1 MGRRS
6 AVSKNK
12 STDLEI
18 QENVGSKKILGGIQ
32 LKLFTLIAVF
42 MSVFHLYVLGFYPI
56 TPWVL
61 YTVHLGLGAI
71 LILMVYPMRK
81 SANKSQV
88 TTIIDYILIL
98 LVLFAGS
105 YLIIE
110 MDELV
115 YRIGVAPTFL
125 DLVVSIILIAV
136 VLEITRRTTG
146 LILPILALIFI
157 LYAHFGMYI
166 PGDLGHRGYSWD
178 RILSYLNSMDA
189 IFSVPI
195 GASATFVFLFILF
208 GSFLGETG
216 GSKFFID
223 FAIGATGGKRGG
235 PAKAAVLSS
244 ALFGSVSGNS
254 VANVV
259 STGVFTIPLMKKI
272 GYSSRYAGAV
282 ESVASTGGQ
291 IMPPILGSAAFI
303 MAQLLGTSYIN
314 IVYASIVPALL
325 YFFTVIIMIDLQAAK
340 LGLKG
345 LPKNELPNLKNVLI
359 KEGHLFIPLLV
370 LIFTMTILNTSPIKA
385 AIWAIVSTIIVSFV
399 KKHTRMTFSKLIK
412 CLVNGAQS
420 ALGMIAACA
429 TAGLVIG
436 VLNLTGAGLKF
447 ASLILSIAGDNLALA
462 LIMTMCATII
472 LGMGLPT
479 TAAYLITAAVVAP
492 ALIQMGVSPLA
503 AHMFVFYFAC
513 LSAFTPPVALAAYA
527 AAGIADAKPMQVAM
541 TSMKIGIVAFIIPF
555 VFVYGPAILLQGTPI
570 EIIVSTLT
578 ALVGAFVLAC
588 GVEGWFIGKM
598 SSIHVRILLIASSLM
613 LIVPGLIT
621 DAIGFALIVCC
632 VLIQLFFSSE
642 KVDQKV
648 SKNIN
653 EIEG

>member
-1 MGRRS
+1 MS
-6 AVSKNK
+6 SMQQ
-12 STDLEI
+12 STTPTLE
-18 QENVGSKKILGGIQ
+18 ESSTKRTLHGYQ
-32 LKLFTLIAVF
+32 LKVFTAIAVF
-42 MSVFHLYVLGFYPI
+42 MSLFHVYVLGFHPI

-61 YTVHLGLGAI
+61 YTVHLGLGAVLVFFI
-71 LILMVYPMRK
+71 YPIRQSSKNESVTIVDLALIL
-81 SANKSQV
+81 S
-88 TTIIDYILIL
+88 IIF
-98 LVLFAGS
+98 VSG

-115 YRIGVAPTFL
+115 YRIGVAPTLL
-125 DLVVSIILIAV
+125 DLVVSVILIVV

-157 LYAHFGMYI
+157 LYANYGSYF
-166 PGDLGHRGYSWD
+166 PGVLEHRGYSWD

-189 IFSVPI
+189 IYSVPI
-195 GASATFVFLFILF
+195 GASASFVFLFILF
-208 GSFLGETG
+208 GAFLNESG
-216 GSKFFID
+216 GSKFFIN

-272 GYSSRYAGAV
+272 GYPARYAGAI
-282 ESVASTGGQ
+282 EAVASTGGQ

-303 MAQLLGTSYIN
+303 MAQLVGVPYLD
-314 IVYASIVPALL
+314 IVTASVIPALL
-325 YFFTVIIMIDLQAAK
+325 YFVTVIIIIDLQAAK

-345 LPKNELPNLKNVLI
+345 MPKSMLPNLKEVLK

-370 LIFTMTILNTSPIKA
+370 LILVMTVLKASPIKA
-385 AIWAIVSTIIVSFV
+385 AIWAIASTVIVSLWR
-399 KKHTRMTFSKLIK
+399 KQTRLGIRKLISS
-412 CLVNGAQS
+412 LANGAES

-429 TAGLVIG
+429 TAGLIIG

-447 ASLILSIAGDNLALA
+447 ATLILSFSGGHLPVALV
-462 LIMTMCATII
+462 LTMCATII

-492 ALIQMGVSPLA
+492 ALIQMGVSPIG

-541 TSMKIGIVAFIIPF
+541 TAVKVGIVAFIIPY
-555 VFVYGPAILLQGTPI
+555 VFIYGPAILLEGSFS
-570 EIIVSTLT
+570 EIIVATIT
-578 ALVGAFVLAC
+578 ALIGAFTLASS
-588 GVEGWFIGKM
+588 VEGWFLAATANIF
-598 SSIHVRILLIASSLM
+598 VRLLLISSSLL
-613 LIVPGLIT
+613 LIVPDILTDTLGIT
-621 DAIGFALIVCC
+621 VILMAIGYQIFVKRRNFNMEEERRKT
-632 VLIQLFFSSE
+632 V
-642 KVDQKV
+642 
-648 SKNIN
+648 
-653 EIEG
+653 

>member
-1 MGRRS
+1 MS
-6 AVSKNK
+6 ENK
-12 STDLEI
+12 IAELEI
-18 QENVGSKKILGGIQ
+18 QENTSSKKVLGGIQ

-42 MSVFHLYVLGFYPI
+42 MSVFHLFVLGFYPI
-56 TPWVL
+56 TPWIL

-71 LILMVYPMRK
+71 LVIMLYPMRK
-81 SANKSQV
+81 SAHNSSF
-88 TTIIDYILIL
+88 TTIMDYILIL

-110 MDELV
+110 MDQLV
-115 YRIGVAPTFL
+115 YRIGVAPTPL
-125 DLVVSIILIAV
+125 DLVVSLILIV
-136 VLEITRRTTG
+136 TVLEITRRTTG
-146 LILPILALIFI
+146 LILPILAFVFI
-157 LYAHFGMYI
+157 LYAHYGKYI
-166 PGDLGHRGYSWD
+166 PGDLGHRGYDWD

-208 GSFLGETG
+208 GSFLGMTG

-235 PAKAAVLSS
+235 PAKAAVVSS

-272 GYSSRYAGAV
+272 GYPSRYAGAV

-303 MAQLLGTSYIN
+303 MAQLLGTSYLN

-325 YFFTVIIMIDLQAAK
+325 YFVTVIIMIDLQAAK
-340 LGLKG
+340 LGIKG
-345 LPKNELPNLKNVLI
+345 LPKNELPNLKNVLM
-359 KEGHLFIPLLV
+359 KEGHLFIPLFV
-370 LIFTMTILNTSPIKA
+370 LIFTMTVLNTSPIKA
-385 AIWAIVSTIIVSFV
+385 AIWAIASTIIVSFI

-412 CLVNGAQS
+412 CLVDGAQS

-527 AAGIADAKPMQVAM
+527 AAGIADAKPMQVAL

-555 VFVYGPAILLQGTPI
+555 VFVYGPAILLQGTPTQ
-570 EIIVSTLT
+570 IIVSTVT
-578 ALVGAFVLAC
+578 ALIGAFVLAC
-588 GVEGWFIGKM
+588 GVEGWFIGKRANF
-598 SSIHVRILLIASSLM
+598 IVRIFLISAALT
-613 LIVPGLIT
+613 LIIPGIIT
-621 DAIGFALIVCC
+621 DAIGLGLIVGG
-632 VLIQLFFSSE
+632 VFIQLFFKPRNLGNS
-642 KVDQKV
+642 V

>member
-1 MGRRS
+1 
-6 AVSKNK
+6 VSNEKI
-12 STDLEI
+12 TDLEI
-18 QENVGSKKILGGIQ
+18 QGNSGSRKALSGIE

-42 MSVFHLYVLGFYPI
+42 MSLFHLYVLGFYPI

-71 LILMVYPMRK
+71 LILMIYPMRRSAYK
-81 SANKSQV
+81 SLVA
-88 TTIIDYILIL
+88 TTFDYILIS

-110 MDELV
+110 MDELI
-115 YRIGVAPTFL
+115 YRIGVAPTAL
-125 DLVVSIILIAV
+125 DLLVSIILIGT

-157 LYAHFGMYI
+157 LYAHFGKYI
-166 PGDLGHRGYSWD
+166 PGDLGHRGYDWD

-195 GASATFVFLFILF
+195 SASASFVFLFILF
-208 GSFLGETG
+208 GSFLGMTG
-216 GSKFFID
+216 GSKFFIN
-223 FAIGATGGKRGG
+223 FAIGATGGRRGG
-235 PAKAAVLSS
+235 PAKAAVVSS

-272 GYSSRYAGAV
+272 GYPSRYAGAV
-282 ESVASTGGQ
+282 ESIASTGGQ

-314 IVYASIVPALL
+314 VVYASIVPALL

-370 LIFTMTILNTSPIKA
+370 LIFTMTVLKTSPIKA
-385 AIWAIVSTIIVSFV
+385 AIWAIASTIIVSFV

-412 CLVNGAQS
+412 CLVDGAQS

-527 AAGIADAKPMQVAM
+527 AAGIADAKPMQVAL

-555 VFVYGPAILLQGTPI
+555 VFVYGPAILLQGTPTQ
-570 EIIVSTLT
+570 IIVSTLT
-578 ALVGAFVLAC
+578 ALIGAFVLAC
-588 GVEGWFIGKM
+588 GVEGWFIGNRANV
-598 SSIHVRILLIASSLM
+598 IARIFLISAALT
-613 LIVPGLIT
+613 LIIPGIIT
-621 DAIGFALIVCC
+621 DAIGLGLIVGG
-632 VLIQLFFSSE
+632 VLIQLFFKPRNLE
-642 KVDQKV
+642 QNV
-648 SKNIN
+648 SKNIK

>member
-1 MGRRS
+1 MS
-6 AVSKNK
+6 ENK
-12 STDLEI
+12 IAELEI
-18 QENVGSKKILGGIQ
+18 QENSSSKKVLGGIQ

-42 MSVFHLYVLGFYPI
+42 MSVFHLFVLGFYPI
-56 TPWVL
+56 TPWIL

-71 LILMVYPMRK
+71 LVIMLYPMRK
-81 SANKSQV
+81 SAHNSSF
-88 TTIIDYILIL
+88 TTIMDYILIL

-110 MDELV
+110 MDQLV
-115 YRIGVAPTFL
+115 YRIGVAPTPL
-125 DLVVSIILIAV
+125 DLVVSLILIV
-136 VLEITRRTTG
+136 TVLEITRRTTG
-146 LILPILALIFI
+146 LILPILAFVFI
-157 LYAHFGMYI
+157 LYAHYGKYI
-166 PGDLGHRGYSWD
+166 PGDLGHRGYDWD

-208 GSFLGETG
+208 GSFLGMTG

-235 PAKAAVLSS
+235 PAKAAVVSS

-272 GYSSRYAGAV
+272 GYPSRYAGAV

-303 MAQLLGTSYIN
+303 MAQLLGTSYLN

-325 YFFTVIIMIDLQAAK
+325 YFVTVIIMIDLQAAK
-340 LGLKG
+340 LGIKG
-345 LPKNELPNLKNVLI
+345 LPKNELPNLKNVLM
-359 KEGHLFIPLLV
+359 KEGHLFIPLFV
-370 LIFTMTILNTSPIKA
+370 LIFTMTVLNTSPIKA
-385 AIWAIVSTIIVSFV
+385 AIWAIASTIIVSFI

-412 CLVNGAQS
+412 CLVDGAQS

-527 AAGIADAKPMQVAM
+527 AAGIADAKPMQVAL

-555 VFVYGPAILLQGTPI
+555 VFVYGPAILLQGTPTQ
-570 EIIVSTLT
+570 IIVSTLT
-578 ALVGAFVLAC
+578 ALIGAFVLAC
-588 GVEGWFIGKM
+588 GVEGWFIGKRANF
-598 SSIHVRILLIASSLM
+598 IVRIFLISAALT
-613 LIVPGLIT
+613 LIIPGIIT
-621 DAIGFALIVCC
+621 DAIGLGLIVGG
-632 VLIQLFFSSE
+632 VFIQLFFKPRNLGNS
-642 KVDQKV
+642 V

>member
-1 MGRRS
+1 
-6 AVSKNK
+6 VSNNRI
-12 STDLEI
+12 SDLEI
-18 QENVGSKKILGGIQ
+18 QENSSSKKVLDGIQ
-32 LKLFTLIAVF
+32 LKIFTLVAVF

-56 TPWVL
+56 TPWIL

-71 LILMVYPMRK
+71 LVLMVYPMRK
-81 SANKSQV
+81 SAHKSQLAM
-88 TTIIDYILIL
+88 ILDYILIG
-98 LVLFAGS
+98 LVIFAGS

-110 MDELV
+110 MEELV
-115 YRIGVAPTFL
+115 YRIGVAPTAL
-125 DLVVSIILIAV
+125 DLLVSVILIV
-136 VLEITRRTTG
+136 TVLEITRRTTG
-146 LILPILALIFI
+146 LILPILAILFI
-157 LYAHFGMYI
+157 LYAHYGKYI
-166 PGDLGHRGYSWD
+166 PGDLGHRGYDWD
-178 RILSYLNSMDA
+178 RIFSYLNSMDA

-208 GSFLGETG
+208 GSFLGMTG
-216 GSKFFID
+216 GSKFFIN

-235 PAKAAVLSS
+235 PAKAAVVSS

-272 GYSSRYAGAV
+272 GYPSRYAGAV

-345 LPKNELPNLKNVLI
+345 LPKNELPNLKKVLM

-370 LIFTMTILNTSPIKA
+370 LIFTMTILHTSPIKA
-385 AIWAIVSTIIVSFV
+385 AIWAIASTIIVSYF

-412 CLVNGAQS
+412 CLVDGAQS

-447 ASLILSIAGDNLALA
+447 ASLILSVAGDNLALA

-492 ALIQMGVSPLA
+492 ALIQMGISPLA

-555 VFVYGPAILLQGTPI
+555 VFVYGPAILLQGTVTQ
-570 EIIVSTLT
+570 IIISTLT
-578 ALVGAFVLAC
+578 ALIGAFVLAC
-588 GVEGWFIGKM
+588 GVEGWFIGRNAN
-598 SSIHVRILLIASSLM
+598 ILVRLLLIAASLT
-613 LIVPGLIT
+613 LIVPGIIT
-621 DAIGFALIVCC
+621 DAIGLALILTGA
-632 VLIQLFFSSE
+632 LIHLFFSGKNIEQS
-642 KVDQKV
+642 QL
-648 SKNIN
+648 KNIN

>member
-1 MGRRS
+1 MS
-6 AVSKNK
+6 EEKIA
-12 STDLEI
+12 DLKI
-18 QENVGSKKILGGIQ
+18 QENSGSRKALSGIE

-42 MSVFHLYVLGFYPI
+42 MSLFHLYVLGFYPI

-71 LILMVYPMRK
+71 LIFMIYPMRRSAYK
-81 SANKSQV
+81 SLLAS
-88 TTIIDYILIL
+88 IIDYIFIL

-110 MDELV
+110 MDELI
-115 YRIGVAPTFL
+115 YRIGVAPTPL
-125 DLVVSIILIAV
+125 DLLVSIILIGA

-157 LYAHFGMYI
+157 LYAHYGKYI

-208 GSFLGETG
+208 GSFLGVTG
-216 GSKFFID
+216 GSRFFID

-235 PAKAAVLSS
+235 PAKAAVVSS

-272 GYSSRYAGAV
+272 GYPSRYAGAV

-303 MAQLLGTSYIN
+303 MAQLLGTSYLN

-325 YFFTVIIMIDLQAAK
+325 YFFTVMIMIDLQAAK

-345 LPKNELPNLKNVLI
+345 LPKNELPNIKNVLI

-385 AIWAIVSTIIVSFV
+385 AIWAIASTIIVSFF
-399 KKHTRMTFSKLIK
+399 KKHTRMTFSKLIN
-412 CLVNGAQS
+412 CLADGAQS

-447 ASLILSIAGDNLALA
+447 ASLILSLAGDNLALA
-462 LIMTMCATII
+462 LVMTMCATII

-555 VFVYGPAILLQGTPI
+555 VFVYGPAILLQGTPTQ
-570 EIIVSTLT
+570 IIVSTLT
-578 ALVGAFVLAC
+578 ALIGAFVLAS
-588 GVEGWFIGKM
+588 GVEGWFIGKKANVL
-598 SSIHVRILLIASSLM
+598 VRILLIAASLT

-621 DAIGFALIVCC
+621 DTIGLGLILASIMV
-632 VLIQLFFSSE
+632 QLYFSFK
-642 KVDQKV
+642 KVDQNVTK
-648 SKNIN
+648 KIN

>member
-1 MGRRS
+1 MSTTQQSIAPTVEESS
-6 AVSKNK
+6 AKRN
-12 STDLEI
+12 L
-18 QENVGSKKILGGIQ
+18 QGYQ
-32 LKLFTLIAVF
+32 LKVFITIAAF
-42 MSVFHLYVLGFYPI
+42 MSLFHIYVLGFHPI

-71 LILMVYPMRK
+71 LVFLIYPFRK
-81 SANKSQV
+81 TSNNESV
-88 TTIIDYILIL
+88 TIVDLFLIMSIIF
-98 LVLFAGS
+98 VSG

-125 DLVVSIILIAV
+125 DLVVSFILIVV

-146 LILPILALIFI
+146 LILPILALLFI
-157 LYAHFGMYI
+157 LYANFGSYF
-166 PGDLGHRGYSWD
+166 PGVLEHRGYEWD

-195 GASATFVFLFILF
+195 GASASFVFLFILF
-208 GSFLGETG
+208 GSFLNESG
-216 GSKFFID
+216 GSKFFIN

-272 GYSSRYAGAV
+272 GYPSRYAGAI

-303 MAQLLGTSYIN
+303 MAQLVGVPYLD
-314 IVYASIVPALL
+314 IVAASVIPALL
-325 YFFTVIIMIDLQAAK
+325 YFVTVIIIIDLQAAK

-345 LPKNELPNLKNVLI
+345 MPKNTLPNLKEVLK

-370 LIFTMTILNTSPIKA
+370 LILVMTVLKASPIKA
-385 AIWAIVSTIIVSFV
+385 AIWAIASTVIVSV
-399 KKHTRMTFSKLIK
+399 WRKQTRLGIRKLISS
-412 CLVNGAQS
+412 LANGAES

-429 TAGLVIG
+429 TAGLIIG

-447 ASLILSIAGDNLALA
+447 ATLILSFSGGHLPVALV
-462 LIMTMCATII
+462 LTMCATII

-492 ALIQMGVSPLA
+492 ALIQMGVSPIG

-527 AAGIADAKPMQVAM
+527 AAGIADAKPMQVVM
-541 TSMKIGIVAFIIPF
+541 TAVKVGIVAFSIQC
-555 VFVYGPAILLQGTPI
+555 VFIDGDDLLLIGSFS
-570 EIIVSTLT
+570 EIIVATIT
-578 ALVGAFVLAC
+578 ALIGAFTLASS
-588 GVEGWFIGKM
+588 VEGWFLAATANIF
-598 SSIHVRILLIASSLM
+598 VRLLLISSSLL
-613 LIVPGLIT
+613 LIVPGILTDTLGVTIILI
-621 DAIGFALIVCC
+621 AIGYQIFVKIRN
-632 VLIQLFFSSE
+632 FNME
-642 KVDQKV
+642 EER
-648 SKNIN
+648 SKTV
-653 EIEG
+653 

>member
-1 MGRRS
+1 M
-6 AVSKNK
+6 N
-12 STDLEI
+12 I
-18 QENVGSKKILGGIQ
+18 QENAGSQTVLGGIQ
-32 LKLFTLIAVF
+32 QKVITFVAVF

-56 TPWVL
+56 TPWIL

-71 LILMVYPMRK
+71 LILMIYPMRK
-81 SANKSQV
+81 SAPNSV
-88 TTIIDYILIL
+88 TMMIDYLLIV

-115 YRIGVAPTFL
+115 YRIGVAPTPL
-125 DLVVSIILIAV
+125 DLVVSVILIV
-136 VLEITRRTTG
+136 TVLEITRRTTG
-146 LILPILALIFI
+146 LVLPILALIFI
-157 LYAHFGMYI
+157 LYAHYGRYI
-166 PGDLGHRGYSWD
+166 PGDLGHRGYEWN

-208 GSFLGETG
+208 GSFLGMTG
-216 GSKFFID
+216 GSKFFIN
-223 FAIGATGGKRGG
+223 FAIGLTGGKRGG
-235 PAKAAVLSS
+235 PAKAAVVSS

-272 GYSSRYAGAV
+272 GYPSRYAGAV

-303 MAQLLGTSYIN
+303 MAQLIGTSYIN

-345 LPKNELPNLKNVLI
+345 LPKKELPNLKNVLM

-370 LIFTMTILNTSPIKA
+370 LIFTMTVLNTSPIKA
-385 AIWAIVSTIIVSFV
+385 AIWAIASTILVSFI

-412 CLVNGAQS
+412 CLVDGAKS

-436 VLNLTGAGLKF
+436 VLNLTGVGLKF

-492 ALIQMGVSPLA
+492 VLIQMGVSPLA
-503 AHMFVFYFAC
+503 AHMFVLYFAC

-527 AAGIADAKPMQVAM
+527 AAGIADAKPMQVAF
-541 TSMKIGIVAFIIPF
+541 TSMKIGLVAFIIPF
-555 VFVYGPAILLQGTPI
+555 VFVYGPAILLQGTPTQ
-570 EIIVSTLT
+570 IIVSTLT
-578 ALVGAFVLAC
+578 ALIGAFGLAC
-588 GVEGWFIGKM
+588 GVEGWFLGNRANVIA
-598 SSIHVRILLIASSLM
+598 RIFLLCSALA
-613 LIVPGLIT
+613 LIIPGVMT
-621 DAIGFALIVCC
+621 DAIGLGLIVGA
-632 VLIQLFFSSE
+632 VLIQVFLKRRNLE
-642 KVDQKV
+642 QQV
-648 SKNIN
+648 SKNLN

>member
-1 MGRRS
+1 MS
-6 AVSKNK
+6 VNNANALKV
-12 STDLEI
+12 
-18 QENVGSKKILGGIQ
+18 QENSSSSRKVLNKIEI
-32 LKLFTLIAVF
+32 KIFTLIAVF
-42 MSVFHLYVLGFYPI
+42 MSVFHLFVLGFYPI
-56 TPWVL
+56 TPWIL

-71 LILMVYPMRK
+71 LVLMFYPMRK
-81 SANKSQV
+81 SANKSLV
-88 TTIIDYILIL
+88 TTIIDYILIV
-98 LVLFAGS
+98 LVLFAGT
-105 YLIIE
+105 YLILE
-110 MDELV
+110 MDEMI
-115 YRIGVAPTFL
+115 YRIGVAPTPL
-125 DLVVSIILIAV
+125 DLVVSIILIGA

-157 LYAHFGMYI
+157 VYANFGKYL
-166 PGDLGHRGYSWD
+166 PGDLGHRGYSWE
-178 RILSYLNSMDA
+178 RILSYMNSQDA

-235 PAKAAVLSS
+235 PAKAAVVSS
-244 ALFGSVSGNS
+244 ALFGTVSGNS

-272 GYSSRYAGAV
+272 GYPPRYAGAV

-314 IVYASIVPALL
+314 IVYASIIPALL
-325 YFFTVIIMIDLQAAK
+325 YFFTVMVMIDFQAAK

-345 LPKNELPNLKNVLI
+345 LPKNELPNLKNVLM

-385 AIWAIVSTIIVSFV
+385 AIWAIASTIIVSFF
-399 KKHTRMTFSKLIK
+399 KKHTRMTFAKLIH
-412 CLVNGAQS
+412 CLADGAKS

-429 TAGLVIG
+429 TAGIVIG

-447 ASLILSIAGDNLALA
+447 ASLVLSIAGDNLALA
-462 LIMTMCATII
+462 LVMTMVATII

-492 ALIQMGVSPLA
+492 ALIQMGVPPLA
-503 AHMFVFYFAC
+503 AHMFVFYYAC
-513 LSAFTPPVALAAYA
+513 LSAFTPPVALAAFA
-527 AAGIADAKPMQVAM
+527 AAGIADAKPMQVGL

-555 VFVYGPAILLQGTPI
+555 VFVYGPAILLQGTAI
-570 EIIVSTLT
+570 EVIVAAIT
-578 ALVGAFVLAC
+578 AVIGAFVLAA
-588 GVEGWFIGKM
+588 GVEGWFIGGRA
-598 SSIHVRILLIASSLM
+598 HVFVRLLLIAASIT
-613 LIVPGLIT
+613 LIVPGIVTDLI
-621 DAIGFALIVCC
+621 GLGLIV
-632 VLIQLFFSSE
+632 VSVFL
-642 KVDQKV
+642 QKAFRAKRV
-648 SKNIN
+648 GQNAFENETIN
-653 EIEG
+653 EMEV

>member
-1 MGRRS
+1 MS
-6 AVSKNK
+6 ENNI
-12 STDLEI
+12 TDLEI
-18 QENVGSKKILGGIQ
+18 QENSSSKKVLGGVE

-42 MSVFHLYVLGFYPI
+42 MSVFHLYVLGFYPV

-71 LILMVYPMRK
+71 LVLMIYPMRK
-81 SANKSQV
+81 SPHKNSL
-88 TTIIDYILIL
+88 TTIIDYVLIL

-110 MDELV
+110 IDELV
-115 YRIGVAPTFL
+115 YRIGVAPTSL
-125 DLVVSIILIAV
+125 DLLVSIILIV
-136 VLEITRRTTG
+136 TVLEITRRTTG

-157 LYAHFGMYI
+157 LYAHYGKYI
-166 PGDLGHRGYSWD
+166 PGDLGHRGYNWE

-208 GSFLGETG
+208 GSFLGITG
-216 GSKFFID
+216 GSQFFIN

-235 PAKAAVLSS
+235 PAKAAVVSS

-272 GYSSRYAGAV
+272 GYPARYAGAV

-325 YFFTVIIMIDLQAAK
+325 YFFTVMIMIDLQAAK

-345 LPKNELPNLKNVLI
+345 LPKNELPNLKNVLM

-385 AIWAIVSTIIVSFV
+385 AIWAIVSTIIISFV
-399 KKHTRMTFSKLIK
+399 KKHTRMTFRKFIN
-412 CLVNGAQS
+412 CLVDGAQS

-429 TAGLVIG
+429 TAGLIIG

-447 ASLILSIAGDNLALA
+447 ASLILSLAGDNLALA

-527 AAGIADAKPMQVAM
+527 AAGIANAKPMQVAM

-555 VFVYGPAILLQGTPI
+555 VFVYGPAILLQGTPTQ
-570 EIIVSTLT
+570 IIVSTLS
-578 ALVGAFVLAC
+578 ALVGAFVLAS
-588 GVEGWFIGKM
+588 GVEGWFIGRKA
-598 SSIHVRILLIASSLM
+598 SILVRVLLIAASLT

-621 DAIGFALIVCC
+621 DAIGLGLILAG
-632 VLIQLFFSSE
+632 VLIQLFYSS
-642 KVDQKV
+642 KKLGTNI

>member
-1 MGRRS
+1 MS
-6 AVSKNK
+6 ENK
-12 STDLEI
+12 IADLEI
-18 QENVGSKKILGGIQ
+18 QEKFGSKKVLGGIQ
-32 LKLFTLIAVF
+32 LKLVTLIAVF
-42 MSVFHLYVLGFYPI
+42 MSVFHIYVLGFYPI
-56 TPWVL
+56 TPWIL
-61 YTVHLGLGAI
+61 YTVHLGLGSI
-71 LILMVYPMRK
+71 LVLMIYPMRK
-81 SANKSQV
+81 SAHKSLL
-88 TTIIDYILIL
+88 TNIIDYILML

-115 YRIGVAPTFL
+115 YRIGVAPTPL
-125 DLVVSIILIAV
+125 DLVVSIILIV
-136 VLEITRRTTG
+136 TVLEITRRTTG
-146 LILPILALIFI
+146 LILPILALTFI
-157 LYAHFGMYI
+157 LYAHYGKYI
-166 PGDLGHRGYSWD
+166 QGDLGHRGYDWD

-208 GSFLGETG
+208 GSFLGMTG
-216 GSKFFID
+216 GNKFFID
-223 FAIGATGGKRGG
+223 VAIGATGGKRGG
-235 PAKAAVLSS
+235 PAKAAVFSS

-303 MAQLLGTSYIN
+303 MAQLLGTSYIS

-325 YFFTVIIMIDLQAAK
+325 YFVTVIIMIDLQAAK

-345 LPKNELPNLKNVLI
+345 LPKNELPNLKNVLM

-370 LIFTMTILNTSPIKA
+370 LIFTMTVLKTSPIKA
-385 AIWAIVSTIIVSFV
+385 AIFAIASTIIVSFM

-412 CLVNGAQS
+412 CLVDGAQS

-513 LSAFTPPVALAAYA
+513 LSAFTPPVALAAFA
-527 AAGIADAKPMQVAM
+527 AAGIADAKPMQVAL

-555 VFVYGPAILLQGTPI
+555 VFVYGPAILLQGTPVQ
-570 EIIVSTLT
+570 IIVSTVT
-578 ALVGAFVLAC
+578 ALIGASVLAC
-588 GVEGWFIGKM
+588 GVEGWFIGKRANV
-598 SSIHVRILLIASSLM
+598 IVRVFLISAALTLIIPGIMTDVLGLGLIA
-613 LIVPGLIT
+613 G
-621 DAIGFALIVCC
+621 G
-632 VLIQLFFSSE
+632 VLIQLFFKPKNLE
-642 KVDQKV
+642 QKV
-648 SKNIN
+648 LKNIN
-653 EIEG
+653 EIEV

>member
-1 MGRRS
+1 
-6 AVSKNK
+6 VSENK
-12 STDLEI
+12 IAELEI
-18 QENVGSKKILGGIQ
+18 QENSSSKKVLGGIQ

-42 MSVFHLYVLGFYPI
+42 MSVFHLFVLGFYPI
-56 TPWVL
+56 TPWIL

-71 LILMVYPMRK
+71 LVIMLYPMRK
-81 SANKSQV
+81 SAHNSSF
-88 TTIIDYILIL
+88 TTIMDYILIL

-110 MDELV
+110 MDQLV
-115 YRIGVAPTFL
+115 YRIGVAPTPL
-125 DLVVSIILIAV
+125 DLVVSLILIV
-136 VLEITRRTTG
+136 TVLEITRRTTG
-146 LILPILALIFI
+146 LILPILAFVFI
-157 LYAHFGMYI
+157 LYAHYGKYI
-166 PGDLGHRGYSWD
+166 PGDLGHRGYDWD

-208 GSFLGETG
+208 GSFLGMTG

-235 PAKAAVLSS
+235 PAKAAVVSS

-272 GYSSRYAGAV
+272 GYPSRYAGAV

-303 MAQLLGTSYIN
+303 MAQLLGTSYLN

-325 YFFTVIIMIDLQAAK
+325 YFVTVIIMIDLQAAK
-340 LGLKG
+340 LGIKG
-345 LPKNELPNLKNVLI
+345 LPKNELPNLKNVLM
-359 KEGHLFIPLLV
+359 KEGHLFIPLFV
-370 LIFTMTILNTSPIKA
+370 LIFTMTVLNTSPIKA
-385 AIWAIVSTIIVSFV
+385 AIWAIASTIIVSFI

-412 CLVNGAQS
+412 CLVDGAQS

-527 AAGIADAKPMQVAM
+527 AAGIADAKPMQVAL

-555 VFVYGPAILLQGTPI
+555 VFVYGPAILLQGTPTQ
-570 EIIVSTLT
+570 IIVSTLT
-578 ALVGAFVLAC
+578 ALIGAFVLAC
-588 GVEGWFIGKM
+588 GVEGWFIGKRANF
-598 SSIHVRILLIASSLM
+598 IVRIFLISAALT
-613 LIVPGLIT
+613 LIIPGIIT
-621 DAIGFALIVCC
+621 DAIGLGLIVGG
-632 VLIQLFFSSE
+632 VFIQLFFKPRNLGNS
-642 KVDQKV
+642 V

>member
-1 MGRRS
+1 MTE
-6 AVSKNK
+6 KNI
-12 STDLEI
+12 TDVEI
-18 QENVGSKKILGGIQ
+18 QEGTGSKRSLQGVQ
-32 LKLFTLIAVF
+32 LKVFTSIAVF
-42 MSVFHLYVLGFYPI
+42 MSLFHIYVLGFYPI
-56 TPWVL
+56 TPWIL

-71 LILMVYPMRK
+71 LVLLLYPMKK
-81 SANKSQV
+81 SLSQNGKV
-88 TTIIDYILIL
+88 ITSIIDYSLIL
-98 LVLFAGS
+98 LIVYAGA
-105 YLIIE
+105 YLILE

-115 YRIGVAPTFL
+115 YRIGVAPTPM
-125 DLVVSIILIAV
+125 DLFVSIILIAT

-157 LYAHFGMYI
+157 LYAHFGTYL
-166 PGDLGHRGYSWD
+166 PGDLGHRGYSWE

-208 GSFLGETG
+208 GAFLSETG
-216 GSKFFID
+216 GSKFFIN
-223 FAIGATGGKRGG
+223 FAIGAAGGKRGG

-272 GYSSRYAGAV
+272 GYPSRYAGAV
-282 ESVASTGGQ
+282 EAVASTGGQ

-303 MAQLLGTSYIN
+303 MAQLLGTSYMN
-314 IVYASIVPALL
+314 IVLASIVPALL
-325 YFFTVIIMIDLQAAK
+325 YFFTVIVIIDFQAAK

-345 LPKNELPNLKNVLI
+345 LPKDQLPNLKNVI
-359 KEGHLFIPLLV
+359 KNEGHLFIPLLV
-370 LIFTMTILNTSPIKA
+370 LIFTMTVLKTSPIKA
-385 AIWAIVSTIIVSFV
+385 AIWAIASTLIVSYF
-399 KKHTRMTFSKLIK
+399 KRHSRLTIRKIIR
-412 CLVNGAQS
+412 CLASGAES

-447 ASLILSIAGDNLALA
+447 ASLILSFAGDNLALA

-492 ALIQMGVSPLA
+492 ALIQMGVAPLA

-527 AAGIADAKPMQVAM
+527 AGGIAEEKPMLVAL
-541 TSMKIGIVAFIIPF
+541 TAMKIGIVAFIIPF
-555 VFVYGPAILLQGTPI
+555 VFVYGPAILLQGTI
-570 EIIVSTLT
+570 VEIIGSTVT
-578 ALVGAFVLAC
+578 ALIGSFALAAS
-588 GVEGWFIGKM
+588 VEGWFIGKRAGVL
-598 SSIHVRILLIASSLM
+598 VRLVLIAASIT
-613 LIVPGLIT
+613 LIVPGGLSDIIGLGLIGVGVLCQT
-621 DAIGFALIVCC
+621 VLSPKKNDSAL
-632 VLIQLFFSSE
+632 
-642 KVDQKV
+642 
-648 SKNIN
+648 
-653 EIEG
+653 EI

>member
-1 MGRRS
+1 MSELKS
-6 AVSKNK
+6 A
-12 STDLEI
+12 DLEI
-18 QENVGSKKILGGIQ
+18 QENSSSKKILIGIN
-32 LKLFTLIAVF
+32 LKLFTLIAVI
-42 MSVFHLYVLGFYPI
+42 MSLFHLFVLGFYPI
-56 TPWVL
+56 TPWIL

-71 LILMVYPMRK
+71 LILMQYPMKK
-81 SANKSQV
+81 SAYNSPI
-88 TTIIDYILIL
+88 TTMIDYILIL
-98 LVLFAGS
+98 LVVFAGS
-105 YLIIE
+105 YLILE

-115 YRIGVAPTFL
+115 YRIGVAPTGL
-125 DLVVSIILIAV
+125 DLVVSIILIGV

-146 LILPILALIFI
+146 LILPILALLFI
-157 LYAHFGMYI
+157 LYAHFGKYI

-208 GSFLGETG
+208 GSFLSETG

-235 PAKAAVLSS
+235 PAKAAVVSS

-345 LPKNELPNLKNVLI
+345 LPKSELPNLKNVLL

-370 LIFTMTILNTSPIKA
+370 LIFTMTVLNTSPIKA
-385 AIWAIVSTIIVSFV
+385 AIWAIASTILVSFV
-399 KKHTRMTFSKLIK
+399 KKHTRMTFAKLIS
-412 CLVNGAQS
+412 CLVDGAKS

-447 ASLILSIAGDNLALA
+447 ASLILSLAGDNLALA

-527 AAGIADAKPMQVAM
+527 AAGIAEAKPMQVAM

-578 ALVGAFVLAC
+578 AIVGAFVLAC
-588 GVEGWFIGKM
+588 GVEGWFIGKNAN
-598 SSIHVRILLIASSLM
+598 ILVRILLITASLS

-621 DAIGFALIVCC
+621 DAIGLGLIFVGAL
-632 VLIQLFFSSE
+632 LQMFFSS
-642 KVDQKV
+642 KKLDQQ
-648 SKNIN
+648 NIS

>member
-1 MGRRS
+1 
-6 AVSKNK
+6 VSDEKI
-12 STDLEI
+12 TEPEI
-18 QENVGSKKILGGIQ
+18 QGNSGSRKAHSRIE

-42 MSVFHLYVLGFYPI
+42 MSLFHLYVLGFYPI

-71 LILMVYPMRK
+71 LILMIYPIRRSAYK
-81 SANKSQV
+81 SLTA
-88 TTIIDYILIL
+88 TTIDYILIL

-110 MDELV
+110 MDELI
-115 YRIGVAPTFL
+115 YRIGVAPTPL
-125 DLVVSIILIAV
+125 DILVSIILIGT

-157 LYAHFGMYI
+157 LYAHYGKYI
-166 PGDLGHRGYSWD
+166 AGDLGHRGYDWD

-208 GSFLGETG
+208 GSFLGMTG
-216 GSKFFID
+216 GSKFFIN
-223 FAIGATGGKRGG
+223 FAIGATGGRRGG
-235 PAKAAVLSS
+235 PAKAAVVSS

-259 STGVFTIPLMKKI
+259 STGVFTIPLMKRI
-272 GYSSRYAGAV
+272 GYPSRYAGAV
-282 ESVASTGGQ
+282 ESIASTGGQ

-314 IVYASIVPALL
+314 VVYASVVPALL

-345 LPKNELPNLKNVLI
+345 LPKNELPNLKNVLM

-370 LIFTMTILNTSPIKA
+370 LIFTMTVLKTSPIKA
-385 AIWAIVSTIIVSFV
+385 AIWAIASTIIVSFI
-399 KKHTRMTFSKLIK
+399 KKQTRMTFSKLIK
-412 CLVNGAQS
+412 CLVDGAQS

-429 TAGLVIG
+429 TAGIVIG

-527 AAGIADAKPMQVAM
+527 AAGIADAKPMQVAL

-555 VFVYGPAILLQGTPI
+555 VFVYGPAILLQGTPTQ
-570 EIIVSTLT
+570 IIVSTLT
-578 ALVGAFVLAC
+578 ALIGAFVLAC
-588 GVEGWFIGKM
+588 GVEGWFIGKRAN
-598 SSIHVRILLIASSLM
+598 IIARIFLISAALT
-613 LIVPGLIT
+613 LIIPGIIT
-621 DAIGFALIVCC
+621 DAVGLGLIIGG
-632 VLIQLFFSSE
+632 VLIQIFLKPRNLE
-642 KVDQKV
+642 QNV
-648 SKNIN
+648 SKNIK